1 MRTFRLVTHTVRH
14 GKVGRDVHG
23 VAALRAAVVQ
33 ALADP
38 DVTGYH
44 YWPQPELEPARTHC
58 HCGDAYAPG
67 VVRRIGCRCG
77 IVHIRYR
84 CARDG
89 RQDIDPPHH
98 DGCGPLP
105 IDPQAPRRM

>member
-1 MRTFRLVTHTVRH
+1 MAVFRFVATTRH
-14 GKVGRDVHG
+14 GKLARDVNG
-23 VAALRAAVVQ
+23 VDALRAAVGD

-38 DVTGYH
+38 DVTAYQ
-44 YWPQPELEPARTHC
+44 YWPVPDLDPARIRC
-58 HCGDAYAPG
+58 HCGDLYAPG
-67 VVRRIGCRCG
+67 VVRRVECRCG

-89 RQDIDPPHH
+89 RVTFDPPYH

-105 IDPQAPRRM
+105 IDPSRGSRI